1 MGNGT
6 HLGKVRGLGSSGHG
20 SQHWLQQRLTALGNI
35 LLVGFLFVS
44 LVRLPLGDHAAVH
57 RWASNPTV
65 ALALILMLVSI
76 FWHLRLGL
84 TVLIEDYVHGE
95 SDQAAVARPAQLLRD
110 RRRRLRHLRHRPHC
124 AGARHRARSGVCK
137 MTDAY
142 KIIDHVYDTVV
153 VGAGG
158 SGLRATMGSAEAGL
172 KTACI
177 TKVFP
182 TRSHTVAAQGGIAA
196 SLGNN

>member
-20 SQHWLQQRLTALGNI
+20 SQHWLQQRLTALANI

-44 LVRLPLGDHAAVH
+44 LIRLPLGDHGAVL

-65 ALALILMLVSI
+65 ALALMLMVVSV

-95 SDQAAVARPAQLLRD
+95 AARLFTLVALNFYAIGGAAFGLFAIARIAFGGGAPA
-110 RRRRLRHLRHRPHC
+110 
-124 AGARHRARSGVCK
+124 
-137 MTDAY
+137 
-142 KIIDHVYDTVV
+142 
-153 VGAGG
+153 
-158 SGLRATMGSAEAGL
+158 
-172 KTACI
+172 
-177 TKVFP
+177 
-182 TRSHTVAAQGGIAA
+182 
-196 SLGNN
+196 

>member
-35 LLVGFLFVS
+35 LLVGFLFFS
-44 LVRLPLGDHAAVH
+44 LIRLPLGDHAAVL

-65 ALALILMLVSI
+65 ALALILMVVSV

-95 SDQAAVARPAQLLRD
+95 ATRLLSLVLLNFYAIGGAAYGIFAIVRIVLAPA
-110 RRRRLRHLRHRPHC
+110 
-124 AGARHRARSGVCK
+124 
-137 MTDAY
+137 
-142 KIIDHVYDTVV
+142 
-153 VGAGG
+153 VGPVPGG
-158 SGLRATMGSAEAGL
+158 M
-172 KTACI
+172 
-177 TKVFP
+177 
-182 TRSHTVAAQGGIAA
+182 
-196 SLGNN
+196 